1 MVQDNEQDHGGR
13 IRLVIADDE
22 AALRR
27 NLRAVLES
35 GGDLHVVAEAA
46 DGGELLAATRAH
58 MPDVVLVDVQMPGRD
73 GLGAL
78 RELSG
83 LHRPPAAAVLTT
95 FDLDD
100 YVTGALH
107 CGAQGFLL
115 KDAEPDALLRAVRDL
130 AAGGAVLDPRIAARL
145 LPQLRGAGEALRESR
160 LVREL
165 SAREQQ
171 VLRLLSGGWSNAD
184 IGGELGLTEATVK
197 SYVSAVLGKLGAQN
211 RVQAALIAQRAARG
225 DQ

>member
-1 MVQDNEQDHGGR
+1 MVQDNEQDSDGPVR
-13 IRLVIADDE
+13 VVVADDE
-22 AALRR
+22 PALRR
-27 NLRAVLES
+27 NLRVVLES
-35 GGDLHVVAEAA
+35 GGDLRVVAEAG
-46 DGGELLAATRAH
+46 DGEELLVVAREH
-58 MPDVVLVDVQMPGRD
+58 LPDVALVDVQMPGRD
-73 GLGAL
+73 GLTAL
-78 RELSG
+78 RELTAM
-83 LHRPPAAAVLTT
+83 HRAPAAAVLTT

-100 YVTGALH
+100 YVSGALH

-145 LPQLRGAGEALRESR
+145 LPQLRGAGDSLRDSR
-160 LVREL
+160 LVRGL

-171 VLRLLSGGWSNAD
+171 VLQLLSGGWSNAD

-225 DQ
+225 GQ